1 MAKTKR
7 MTRAAYRE
15 GFRKLP
21 AKDRM
26 TIIGIFAFLLVAGI
40 VLLLSAFVRG
50 GGLNVVGE
58 YPDSNLAP
66 VSDVQ
71 NTVVAS
77 YNELPILIQFPGTSY
92 AVSVGG
98 QQVAADDYGTS
109 FYYSS
114 DTYLIACRQT
124 TSVSLKEAVEQKY
137 ASYLKAGDTGKYSKK
152 KDGKGYLNGLFFTYE
167 AGSFESGGKTFYL
180 LNYVYDTAEGY
191 RFIFSAA
198 TPQFTALQSDRNLL
212 NKVLYTFCQV
222 SADKNDS
229 NTAGTSNSDTGK

>member
-114 DTYLIACRQT
+114 DTYLIA
-124 TSVSLKEAVEQKY
+124 
-137 ASYLKAGDTGKYSKK
+137 
-152 KDGKGYLNGLFFTYE
+152 
-167 AGSFESGGKTFYL
+167 
-180 LNYVYDTAEGY
+180 
-191 RFIFSAA
+191 
-198 TPQFTALQSDRNLL
+198 
-212 NKVLYTFCQV
+212 
-222 SADKNDS
+222 
-229 NTAGTSNSDTGK
+229 